1 MPLSNRDQLKVHV
14 LASIA
19 DRGLTLKEARV
30 EVQQLTKM
38 AQELHEKTST
48 GPYEWWKVIPG
59 LDKALDVGAEG
70 VKKLTS
76 MGLGYGI
83 PALALGPAAVGAYGG
98 RLAAKVTDVDDD
110 DIEAQKKREL
120 IALYNAERQQLEL
133 RPEST

>member
-1 MPLSNRDQLKVHV
+1 MPLSDRDQLKDHV

-38 AQELHEKTST
+38 AQELHEKTAAV
-48 GPYEWWKVIPG
+48 GEWWKVFPG
-59 LDKALDVGAEG
+59 ADRALDVGAAG
-70 VKKLTS
+70 VKKLTNT
-76 MGLGYGI
+76 MIGYGLPI
-83 PALALGPAAVGAYGG
+83 LALGPAAAGAYGG

-120 IALYNAERQQLEL
+120 IALYNAERQQLGL
-133 RPEST
+133 RHGST